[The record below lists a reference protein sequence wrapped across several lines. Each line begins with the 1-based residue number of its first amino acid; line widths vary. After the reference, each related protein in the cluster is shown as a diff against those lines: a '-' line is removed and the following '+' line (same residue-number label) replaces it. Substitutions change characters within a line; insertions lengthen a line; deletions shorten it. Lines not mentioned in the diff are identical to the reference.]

1 MTTMRPVLLLTLL
14 LMTACSGSQVDTS
27 AYDHVFRLVSVNGDP
42 IPGKILHDGVPL
54 QMHGGRFFINDDGDC
69 RSIGEFTPPNG
80 RKVLR
85 DVSASY
91 VRDGE
96 WLTMK
101 WQGYGTT
108 RGRLKGDVFIMDNHG
123 MMFRYERE

>member
-1 MTTMRPVLLLTLL
+1 M
-14 LMTACSGSQVDTS
+14 
-27 AYDHVFRLVSVNGDP
+27 
-42 IPGKILHDGVPL
+42 ILSRVV
-54 QMHGGRFFINDDGDC
+54 
-69 RSIGEFTPPNG
+69 RSIGEFTPPSG